1 MQNRSGSTL
10 LEVIVA
16 ALLGA
21 MVTGTAVLLIQ
32 AQARITHG
40 TSERSER
47 NDALRSAL
55 AVLHAELEPIYPATD
70 LHAVARDSVTA
81 RILRGLAVVCAQDGE
96 SAYAR
101 YRGLRLPDP
110 GKDSALYVGIEHVVP
125 ILSARVDSTACAHGA
140 GESVVA
146 FTWPANAPTGSLW
159 LIFETGSYHLQ
170 NNALRYRRPGDS
182 RQPITNEIIDH
193 RLSYFAG
200 DGQRMLSATLTGRN
214 TNTSMRQRI
223 VFENQP

>member
-1 MQNRSGSTL
+1 MQKRSGSAL

-21 MVTGTAVLLIQ
+21 IVTVTAVLLIQ
-32 AQARITHG
+32 AQARIAHG

-55 AVLHAELEPIYPATD
+55 AVLHAELEPIQPAAD
-70 LHAVARDSVTA
+70 LHAVSRDSVVA
-81 RILRGLAVVCAQDGE
+81 RILRGLAVVCAQNDGRV
-96 SAYAR
+96 YAR

-110 GKDSALYVGIEHVVP
+110 GKDSALYVGVEHAVP
-125 ILSARVDSTACAHGA
+125 ILSARVDTTGCVHA
-140 GESVVA
+140 GNENVIA
-146 FTWPANAPTGSLW
+146 FTWPAAAPNGSVW

-170 NNALRYRRPGDS
+170 NYALRYRRPGES
-182 RQPITNEIIDH
+182 RQPITSEIIDH

-200 DGQRMLSATLTGRN
+200 DSHAISATLIGRN
-214 TNTSMRQRI
+214 TRTVMRQRI
-223 VFENQP
+223 VFEMQP

>member
-1 MQNRSGSTL
+1 MQTRSGSAL

-21 MVTGTAVLLIQ
+21 IVTGTAVLLIQ
-32 AQARITHG
+32 AQARIAHG
-40 TSERSER
+40 TSDRSER

-55 AVLHAELEPIYPATD
+55 AVLHAELEPIQPQSD
-70 LHAVARDSVTA
+70 LHAVSRDSVAA
-81 RILRGLAVVCAQDGE
+81 RILRGLAVVCAQDK
-96 SAYAR
+96 ATVYTR

-110 GKDSALYVGIEHVVP
+110 AKDSALYVGVEHVVP
-125 ILSARVDSTACAHGA
+125 ILSARVDSAACTHSAD
-140 GESVVA
+140 EDVIA
-146 FTWPANAPTGSLW
+146 FSWRAAAPHGSLW

-170 NNALRYRRPGDS
+170 NNALRYRRPGES

-200 DGQRMLSATLTGRN
+200 DSQAIAATLTGRN
-214 TNTSMRQRI
+214 TQTAMRQRI